1 MVAVTVAGMALA
13 VASLAVSENKEEKL
27 PAPAPAQ
34 PIQFSH
40 KQHSELGLE
49 CGVCHADAD
58 SKDQA
63 GLPAVALCMQ
73 CHETIK
79 TDSPEIKK
87 LAELQ
92 ARGEQI
98 RWVRIYKVPA
108 YVFFSHSSHTKAKQ
122 KCGTCHGPVEQR
134 HVMAQE
140 VSTSM
145 MACIQCHRALKAS
158 TGCFLCHQLGQ

>member
-1 MVAVTVAGMALA
+1 MALA
-13 VASLAVSENKEEKL
+13 AASVAVSENKEEKL

-49 CGVCHADAD
+49 CEVCHADAD

-63 GLPAVALCMQ
+63 GLPETALCMS

-87 LAELQ
+87 LAELH
-92 ARGEQI
+92 ARGESI
-98 RWVRIYKVPA
+98 RWARVYRVPA
-108 YVFFSHSSHTKAKQ
+108 YVFFSHSSHIKAKQ
-122 KCGTCHGPVEQR
+122 KCDTCHGPVQQR
-134 HVMAQE
+134 QVIAQE
-140 VSTSM
+140 VSTKM
-145 MACIQCHRALKAS
+145 TACIQCHKSLNAS
-158 TGCFLCHQLGQ
+158 TDCFLCHQLGQ